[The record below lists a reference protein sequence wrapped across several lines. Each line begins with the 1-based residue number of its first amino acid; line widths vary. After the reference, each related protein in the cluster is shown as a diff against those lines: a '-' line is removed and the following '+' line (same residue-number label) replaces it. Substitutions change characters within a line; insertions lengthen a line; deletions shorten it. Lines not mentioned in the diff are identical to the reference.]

1 MGHSAFSV
9 FRGCRPSR
17 DRSSDGVRDFSSKG
31 KSTRK
36 KVLQC
41 IFHPFLFYIL
51 HVLRLCLHGLSPF
64 LLGHLLWQITVV
76 GHGINYASTM
86 DGRHHADSIAVRDFF
101 ETLSLTS
108 AQCLFFLFWFCFYLL
123 LFSHDHICVVA
134 VPPLRQM
141 HASHC
146 ALGHFNQNRA
156 PYLYL

>member
-36 KVLQC
+36 KVLQS

-108 AQCLFFLFWFCFYLL
+108 AQSFSILVLFLSSAILSR
-123 LFSHDHICVVA
+123 SHMCC
-134 VPPLRQM
+134 RST
-141 HASHC
+141 AS
-146 ALGHFNQNRA
+146 
-156 PYLYL
+156 

>member
-108 AQCLFFLFWFCFYLL
+108 AQCLFFLFPGYFGFVFIFCYSLTITYVLL
-123 LFSHDHICVVA
+123 QYRLLDKC
-134 VPPLRQM
+134 M
-141 HASHC
+141 HRTVH
-146 ALGHFNQNRA
+146 
-156 PYLYL
+156 